1 MGAVHNVEWAVW
13 VEKKI
18 SLWTWASPVVS
29 WHECSFVKPQP
40 AGWRLRGACGVDS
53 WGQSCRYGK
62 EWEGSSQPEWRGQQ
76 AEVFREGLQA
86 LSKPSRNRPQ
96 VHQAQMSASGAS
108 CGRQPLGGA
117 KYSSADTRHLIPKHK
132 CKSRGSLPPVH
143 GPWDLERE
151 ASRGEESSEKLG
163 RNTSESTQ
171 LIFS

>member
-1 MGAVHNVEWAVW
+1 MAKSE
-13 VEKKI
+13 
-18 SLWTWASPVVS
+18 
-29 WHECSFVKPQP
+29 
-40 AGWRLRGACGVDS
+40 RGLL
-53 WGQSCRYGK
+53 Q
-62 EWEGSSQPEWRGQQ
+62 QEWRDSRRKSSG
-76 AEVFREGLQA
+76 RGPQA

-151 ASRGEESSEKLG
+151 ASRGEESSEKLD
-163 RNTSESTQ
+163 RNTSESTE
-171 LIFS
+171 LILS